1 MRYVVTG
8 ASTGMGA
15 RFVREV
21 RREGAEVIALDVADP
36 TEEVDEFLRVDLAD
50 PSAVSAA
57 AADIPALDALVN
69 CAGIP
74 GGGSTP
80 DETVFAVNYLGLRAL
95 TDALVPKLPD
105 GGAVLSIGSMAGHR
119 WKDRADAYRRLLAA
133 GSFEAGLDWFRTA
146 EEIRDRPAYGI
157 SKEAVWAYTTVL
169 ATSLFARRIRVNSVG
184 PGLVDTRLRAAFEG
198 AMSDATRG
206 RMADIVGAS
215 ITPPEI
221 TAVMRF
227 LLSESA
233 SRINAQNI
241 VVDGGYLAGAEFAEW
256 TL

>member
-15 RFVREV
+15 QFVSEV
-21 RREGAEVIALDVADP
+21 RREGVEVVALDVADP
-36 TEEVDEFLRVDLAD
+36 TVEVDGFVRVDLAD
-50 PSAVSAA
+50 PAAIAA
-57 AADIPALDALVN
+57 AASAISSLDALVN

-74 GGGSTP
+74 GGGAAP
-80 DETVFAVNYLGLRAL
+80 DETVFAVNFLGLRAL
-95 TDALVPKLPD
+95 TDVLVPKIAD

-119 WKDRADAYRRLLAA
+119 WKDRADAYRRLLAD
-133 GSFEAGLDWFRTA
+133 GSFEAGLAWLRTTD
-146 EEIRDRPAYGI
+146 EIQDRPVYAT
-157 SKEAVWAYTTVL
+157 SKEAVWAYTSVL
-169 ATSLFARRIRVNSVG
+169 ATKLYARGIRVNSVG

-198 AMSDATRG
+198 TMSDAVRA
-206 RMADIVGAS
+206 RMNDIVGAPIVAS
-215 ITPPEI
+215 EI

-227 LLSESA
+227 VLSDAA
-233 SRINAQNI
+233 SRLNAQNL

>member
-15 RFVREV
+15 QFVSEV
-21 RREGAEVIALDVADP
+21 RRAGIEVVGLDRADP
-36 TEEVDEFLRVDLAD
+36 TVSVDDFVRVDLAD
-50 PSAVSAA
+50 PAAIEAA
-57 AADIPALDALVN
+57 ASRIDSLDALVN

-74 GGGSTP
+74 GGGAAP
-80 DETVFAVNYLGLRAL
+80 DETVFSVNFLGLRAL
-95 TDALVPKLPD
+95 TDALVPKIPD

-119 WKDRADAYRRLLAA
+119 WKDRVDAYRRLLAA
-133 GSFEAGLDWFRTA
+133 SSFDEGLDWLRTTDDV
-146 EEIRDRPAYGI
+146 RDRPVYGI
-157 SKEAVWAYTTVL
+157 SKEAVWAYTSVL
-169 ATSLFARRIRVNSVG
+169 ATKLFARGIRVNSVG

-198 AMSDATRG
+198 VMSDATRD
-206 RMADIVGAS
+206 RMYEMVGGPIAPS
-215 ITPPEI
+215 EI
-221 TAVMRF
+221 TSVMRF
-227 LLSESA
+227 VLSDEA